1 MDAHKTPQIRI
12 KKLSAPAVYL
22 DTCILLE
29 MAKIENGKCKSEHRK
44 ELEKLYLI
52 LKQKMQQGRIL
63 CPMGNQLLE
72 MGATKGRTAARDFL
86 YSFTNT
92 ILVEPGSI
100 KNQQMNLGYDA
111 FLKDDD
117 IIYIDG
123 ESFVEEDYTLGEK
136 FVIRIPHIV
145 SDKKKIDEARDTK
158 NRIADALNKM
168 KKTGEFSKDFNTQ
181 LIRELDED
189 ANLFLNAFKNWK
201 RSEEDFTRYIEI
213 MVEIQER
220 TGILGLST
228 IREKSFVANQYYWF
242 LKGEY
247 HHILPYNWITGVL
260 WASRICGDKKICVGD
275 NLDTVWAAA
284 YLPFVGY
291 AITDNS
297 FCELLNCS
305 GLAGIYNTKVYCM
318 KTLGEFIDETKDL

>member
-1 MDAHKTPQIRI
+1 MDAHKTLQIRM
-12 KKLSAPAVYL
+12 KKISTPAVYL

-29 MAKIENGKCKSEHRK
+29 LAKIENGKCKSEHRK
-44 ELEKLYLI
+44 ELEKLYLL

-63 CPMGNQLLE
+63 CPMGNQLVE
-72 MGATKGRTAARDFL
+72 MGSTKCRKVARDFL
-86 YSFTNT
+86 YSFANT
-92 ILVEPGSI
+92 ILFEPSSI
-100 KNQQMNLGYDA
+100 KNRQMNLGYDA
-111 FLKDDD
+111 FLKGDD
-117 IIYIDG
+117 IIYING
-123 ESFVEEDYTLGEK
+123 ELFVEEDCIFDER
-136 FVIRIPHIV
+136 FMIRIPYIV

-158 NRIADALNKM
+158 NRIADTLNKM

-189 ANLFLNAFKNWK
+189 ANLFLNTLKNCK
-201 RSEEDFTRYIEI
+201 RSEEDFLRYIEI

-220 TGILGLST
+220 TGILGLSAS
-228 IREKSFVANQYYWF
+228 REKSFVANQYYWF

-247 HHILPYNWITGVL
+247 HHILPYNWITSVL
-260 WASRICGDKKICVGD
+260 WARRICGDKKICVGD

-305 GLAGIYNTKVYCM
+305 GLAGMYNTKVYCM
-318 KTLGEFIDETKDL
+318 KTLGEFIDEIKDL